1 MNSCYIISLS
11 LSSSFFLVFV
21 QNFGTAAA
29 ATYLNLSC
37 PHSSLFTPNST
48 YDSNLNTLL
57 STLSSAATNS
67 TNGFANAT
75 AGQNPPD
82 RAYGLFLCRGDVN
95 TSTCNDCVATAK
107 RSILRKCQN
116 QRFAVI
122 WYDEC
127 MLRYDNR
134 SIFSAMDL
142 RPTLMMQNVANIT
155 DPTGFAQVLAKTVDK
170 IATRGSNGGSGKK
183 FAVEEVN
190 LTNLRKLFTLAQC
203 TPDLTALDCDRCLR
217 AMISN
222 LPKGRQGGRSYT
234 LSCSVRFEVYPF
246 YDVAAPAPSPSHL
259 PPSPTAAPD
268 PEIRPKGK
276 SNKSIVLT
284 ITVTISLGGVVVL
297 LSLICW
303 VLRRKGKKMFE
314 VIKGKS
320 GAKELTT
327 VESLQFDL
335 ATIQAATNYF
345 SQENKLGE
353 GGFGEVFQGR
363 LRNGQQVAV
372 KRLSQRSKQGDGEFK
387 NEILLVAKLQHVNLV
402 RLLGFC
408 LEGAEKLLV
417 YEFVPNKSLDYFL
430 FDPEKRRQLDWPLRY
445 KIVFGIAR
453 GMLYLHEDSRLR
465 IIHRDLK
472 CGNILLDSEMNPKIA
487 DFGMARIFEVDQT
500 QASTNKI
507 VGTFGYMSPEYA
519 MHGEFSVKSDVYSF
533 GILLLEIICGKKN
546 NLYQDEYLAG
556 YAWNQWRDG
565 TPLKVLDPAIV
576 DSNSRDQVLRCL
588 HICLLCIQEDPAVR
602 PTMTTVVLLLSSNS
616 ITPPSPQHPAFFV
629 QMKGPESDQSTRR
642 IMPFSIND
650 MSLTEL
656 YPR

>member
-1 MNSCYIISLS
+1 
-11 LSSSFFLVFV
+11 
-21 QNFGTAAA
+21 
-29 ATYLNLSC
+29 
-37 PHSSLFTPNST
+37 
-48 YDSNLNTLL
+48 
-57 STLSSAATNS
+57 
-67 TNGFANAT
+67 
-75 AGQNPPD
+75 
-82 RAYGLFLCRGDVN
+82 
-95 TSTCNDCVATAK
+95 
-107 RSILRKCQN
+107 
-116 QRFAVI
+116 
-122 WYDEC
+122 
-127 MLRYDNR
+127 
-134 SIFSAMDL
+134 
-142 RPTLMMQNVANIT
+142 
-155 DPTGFAQVLAKTVDK
+155 
-170 IATRGSNGGSGKK
+170 
-183 FAVEEVN
+183 
-190 LTNLRKLFTLAQC
+190 
-203 TPDLTALDCDRCLR
+203 
-217 AMISN
+217 
-222 LPKGRQGGRSYT
+222 
-234 LSCSVRFEVYPF
+234 
-246 YDVAAPAPSPSHL
+246 
-259 PPSPTAAPD
+259 
-268 PEIRPKGK
+268 
-276 SNKSIVLT
+276 
-284 ITVTISLGGVVVL
+284 
-297 LSLICW
+297 
-303 VLRRKGKKMFE
+303 MFE

-629 QMKGPESDQSTRR
+629 QMKGPESDQSTKR